1 MVRLYDEHSA
11 DTLDSRMVAENMIPI
26 GAGVLSDHP
35 SVDVARRQS
44 AVLSELR
51 LWLLSFVL
59 FAPALVPYAA
69 HFAYQAPGRLPTG
82 FIDYDLPYYMANA
95 REHFDSGHFRFFYPN
110 PYNASQASPAVY
122 CQPMSLVLGTIMHL
136 TGIAPNHLFL
146 IFEVLAGWVCARVA
160 LALYAE
166 VVGLSGWQRQ
176 LGLVVFFWG
185 AGLMVIAG
193 VLYSL
198 VKTGVAEHLFILDP
212 FYGWWHLNFGRNM
225 VYATEAFYHALFFG
239 SILSVLRRRYWVAAF
254 LALIL
259 SWSHPFTGVELA
271 LILASWSALE
281 LFFVQSGE
289 VSIGFFTASIMV
301 LSLHVGYH
309 LVFLRRFPAH
319 RALMKAW
326 AHPYL
331 LQARTFVPAYA
342 LVGALAAWS
351 VRRLELARK
360 VFADARNRLFLVWFL
375 VAFAL
380 ANHEFAMDPIQPLH
394 FARGY
399 IWTSLFLMGSSTLI
413 GLFTSLRRRSG
424 PVVGSLAIGLVVAV
438 LLLDNALWLGSFVWD
453 AALGQQ
459 QKYWSV
465 TADQLALYRWMSQPE
480 NKGALVLT
488 SDPHDV
494 GFLTAVYTP
503 LRPWFGHF
511 DTTPDIDARRQE
523 VAEFLKTGRVIDEWR
538 GKSLL
543 VTLDTLAPTPRWLSE
558 NAVQPVYENPA
569 YRVYRVR
576 PSAKSL
582 DRSP

>member
-1 MVRLYDEHSA
+1 MN
-11 DTLDSRMVAENMIPI
+11 ENPV
-26 GAGVLSDHP
+26 AGVAPGP
-35 SVDVARRQS
+35 SWVFA
-44 AVLSELR
+44 ELR
-51 LWLLSFVL
+51 LWLVSLAL

-69 HFAYQAPGRLPTG
+69 HFAYQMPGRQPTG
-82 FIDYDLPYYMANA
+82 FIDYDMPYYMANA
-95 REHFDSGHFRFFYPN
+95 RQHFDTGHFRFFYSN
-110 PYNASQASPAVY
+110 PYNAFDASPSVY
-122 CQPMSLVLGTIMHL
+122 FQPMTLVLGTLMHW
-136 TGIAPNHLFL
+136 TGIAPNQLFL
-146 IFEVLAGWVCARVA
+146 IFEVLAGWVCARVGV
-160 LALYAE
+160 ALYAE
-166 VVGLSGWQRQ
+166 IVGLSDWARR

-193 VLYSL
+193 VVYSL
-198 VKTGVAEHLFILDP
+198 AKTGVVEHLFILDP
-212 FYGWWHLNFGRNM
+212 FNGWWHLNFGRNM
-225 VYATEAFYHALFFG
+225 VYPTEALYHALFFG
-239 SILSVLRRRYWVAAF
+239 CILSVLRRSYWLAAF
-254 LALIL
+254 LALIV
-259 SWSHPFTGVELA
+259 SWSHPFTGIELA

-281 LFFVQSGE
+281 LFFVQSGA
-289 VSIGFFTASIMV
+289 VPSGFFLASLLV
-301 LSLHVGYH
+301 LVVHFGYH

-331 LQARTFVPAYA
+331 LQVRTFAPAYA
-342 LVGALAAWS
+342 LVGALAVWPI
-351 VRRLELARK
+351 RRLRLAR
-360 VFADARNRLFLVWFL
+360 VFFADARNRLFLVWFV

-380 ANHEFAMDPIQPLH
+380 ANHEFAIDPIQPLH

-399 IWTSLFLMGSSTLI
+399 IWTSLFFIGSSTLI
-413 GLFTSLRRRSG
+413 GLLTCLRRWG
-424 PVVGSLAIGLVVAV
+424 GAVAGSLAVGLVVAV
-438 LLLDNALWLGSFVWD
+438 FLMDNALWLGSFVWD
-453 AALGQQ
+453 AALGHQ

-523 VAEFLKTGRVIDEWR
+523 VGEFLKTGRVIDEWR

-543 VTLDTLAPTPRWLSE
+543 VTLDGPVPTPRWLSE
-558 NAVQPVYENPA
+558 TGAQPVYQNPT
-569 YRVYRVR
+569 YRVYRVH
-576 PSAKSL
+576 PAAKSP